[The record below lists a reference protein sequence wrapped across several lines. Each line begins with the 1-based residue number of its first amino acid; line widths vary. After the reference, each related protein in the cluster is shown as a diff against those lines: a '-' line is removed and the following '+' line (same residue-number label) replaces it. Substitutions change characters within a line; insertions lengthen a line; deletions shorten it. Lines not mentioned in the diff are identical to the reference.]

1 MNIKNL
7 KVRMASIGLSL
18 ALAGGSSIAMSMPV
32 FAEDEADVNEIEVTL
47 EEEQKEE
54 LVVEEKQVEK
64 KQEETVQEEK
74 KEEVVEEKQE
84 EEKKEEVKQEE
95 EKQEEPV
102 AEKKEET
109 KEARSIS
116 NPEPVSEVVT
126 TTGNEAKA
134 EGSISNP
141 TPVSEVVT
149 TTSEEETTN
158 DNTTASTETSNET
171 HKVSVIT
178 TKVDA
183 DGNPLTG
190 AVMQILDKDGNVV
203 DEWVSDGTEHF
214 SMLPEGEYT
223 LHEVSAPDGYT
234 TAADK
239 TFTVLVEV
247 NDITADVE
255 HDQSHDVCWHYGGVP
270 LYYIESQGEREEV
283 YCINQDWD
291 EPDGVDYN
299 GVVLDENNI
308 RMFAPDADA
317 SMSDTALYNKV
328 LDIIYHRSKAE
339 ELFPN
344 LSEVEIR
351 FITEYALKTYTSA
364 EVTTKQAMR
373 DENGHLI
380 RDDDGNLVYEDIRFL
395 RYYRYD
401 PDSPKGY
408 VVDPENG
415 NGVGKLAE
423 HWYNQ
428 HNHTKIPA
436 EYVEL
441 FNYLVS
447 EMDKHPEDMHLYI
460 YSTKNMTADGE
471 TYQNLLGVRWFD
483 PYDENYKVYLSLM
496 NELAPTPPDTP
507 EIPPEKPDE
516 PTIPEKP
523 TKPEKPVVV
532 AKVTKKTTSP
542 QTGDDSHGFEWALAG
557 LGSALGLVVLS
568 AKRKED
574 QKVKV
579 K

>member
-18 ALAGGSSIAMSMPV
+18 ALAGGSSLAMAMPV
-32 FAEDEADVNEIEVTL
+32 FAEDEADVNEIEITL
-47 EEEQKEE
+47 DEEQKEE
-54 LVVEEKQVEK
+54 VVEKQQEVKMEEPVEEKQEEQK
-64 KQEETVQEEK
+64 EEKQEEVSEEKQEEVKPEEK
-74 KEEVVEEKQE
+74 KEEVEQQKEE
-84 EEKKEEVKQEE
+84 KEEVVEE
-95 EKQEEPV
+95 AV
-102 AEKKEET
+102 GT
-109 KEARSIS
+109 RSIS

-126 TTGNEAKA
+126 TTN
-134 EGSISNP
+134 
-141 TPVSEVVT
+141 
-149 TTSEEETTN
+149 EEETTN
-158 DNTTASTETSNET
+158 DTPAYDETSNEV

-203 DEWVSDGTEHF
+203 DEWVSDGTEHY

-223 LHEVSAPDGYT
+223 LHEVSAPEGYT

-247 NDITADVE
+247 NDIIADVE
-255 HDQSHDVCWHYGGVP
+255 HDPSHDVCWHYGGVP

-308 RMFAPDADA
+308 RMFAPDSDQ

-364 EVTTKQAMR
+364 EVTTRQAKR
-373 DENGHLI
+373 DENGRLI
-380 RDDDGNLVYEDIRFL
+380 RDENGNLVYEDIKFL

-401 PDSPKGY
+401 PDNPKGY
-408 VVDPENG
+408 VIDPVNG

-447 EMDKHPEDMHLYI
+447 EMDKHPDDMHLYI

-496 NELAPTPPDTP
+496 NELQPTP
-507 EIPPEKPDE
+507 PPEKPEE
-516 PTIPEKP
+516 PKTPETPKKE
-523 TKPEKPVVV
+523 TVV
-532 AKVTKKTTSP
+532 KTSTSP
-542 QTGDDSHGFEWALAG
+542 QTGDDAHAFEWALAG
-557 LGSALGLVVLS
+557 LGSALGLIVLGV
-568 AKRKED
+568 KRKED
-574 QKVKV
+574 SNVKV